1 MKFITKIKLFTVLIG
16 ILITYLLYLV
26 NIHLASKSEILFL
39 IAFVL
44 YTLLVVILL
53 CFDDIG
59 KFKKQFANFIKTIN
73 TFTRKKEDVKYSTPI
88 GKTLNEYLLF
98 LERKVFLLKKDSEDY
113 KNEDLNNPINFLK
126 KMDINPEIDEQSFFQ
141 NILNI
146 LSGFYQKN
154 AIVLFYYDKESGNCF
169 SLSSLSSNKHV
180 SMFLKQMFL
189 NCIANEKEIK
199 EGVVSYYNVSNV
211 LEDLSLFG
219 YQRAIIKKIKF
230 SNDSNTIIYL
240 WFGISGD
247 DISFLKEENLFNNL
261 SYEIGNQYETYLK
274 LKSAKNEIEKKTKEA
289 IKKSEYLEFVSHDL
303 RSPLANLVAVLKL
316 LEINSDEE
324 NKKEFIEIALNN
336 CDSISLLLE
345 DLLDFSKYKNSDLK
359 VFKENV
365 NVSDELKYAVNNFY
379 LRASEKNLKINFK
392 DNLKNKII
400 YADKRQF
407 KKIINNIISNAI
419 KYTEKGHIDIECT
432 NAKNNIVIKISDT
445 GIGIKKEN
453 LQEIFSSFKRG
464 ENAEHLDGYG
474 LGLFMVKAF
483 SDLNDITVSVVS
495 TENKGSEFTLK
506 MPFIKEKVSGINKLA
521 IEDKKAKK
529 IVLIDDDKE
538 LLESTKRLLEA
549 YDFLVQSFFN
559 IKDAK
564 KFLLSNSVDLIISD
578 YYIGKERVDT
588 LLEFLKEKKISVD
601 VFILTGKTNIDID
614 EYKKYGVKKIITKPL
629 DIPLDIKEIL
639 ES

>member
-59 KFKKQFANFIKTIN
+59 KLKKQFANFIKTIN

-559 IKDAK
+559 IKEAK
-564 KFLLSNSVDLIISD
+564 RFLLSNSVDLILSD